1 MIVIDG
7 RESDLSIANFA
18 TLEEVLSKLMED
30 ESLRQRIVTDVL
42 VDDEAFS
49 ELYPHHAEDIVSDR
63 ISKLELC
70 TVSLDE
76 MASDVVE
83 ELPKVIAI
91 MDAGS
96 RRVADLFR
104 QADLAEGLEVL
115 QDIVSVSRDLLNTI
129 QVLRNQYS
137 AGPSGG
143 LGSLGDTLGGLLD
156 EIGDAMG
163 NEDWLLVADLMEY
176 ELVPACRGWG
186 AIVNELAADI
196 FTARQA

>member
-1 MIVIDG
+1 MILIDG
-7 RESDLSIANFA
+7 RESNLSIANF
-18 TLEEVLSKLMED
+18 TNLEEVLSKLMED

-42 VDDEAFS
+42 VDEETFS

-63 ISKLELC
+63 FSKLELH

-83 ELPKVIAI
+83 ELPKVIDI

-96 RRVADLFR
+96 RRVADLLR

-115 QDIVSVSRDLLNTI
+115 QDIISVSRDLLNTI

-137 AGPSGG
+137 TGPSGG
-143 LGSLGDTLGGLLD
+143 LDSLGDSLGGLLD

-176 ELVPACRGWG
+176 ELVPACKGWG
-186 AIVNELAADI
+186 VIISELAGDI
-196 FTARQA
+196 LAARQE